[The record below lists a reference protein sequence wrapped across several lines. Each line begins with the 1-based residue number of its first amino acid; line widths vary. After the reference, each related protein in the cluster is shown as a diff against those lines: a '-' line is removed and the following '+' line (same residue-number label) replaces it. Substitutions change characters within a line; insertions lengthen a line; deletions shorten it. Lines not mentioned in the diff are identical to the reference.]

1 MCLSQDFL
9 SNCELHISVQ
19 WQVQEVISFFHSNQT
34 VSEVPTVPCTAY
46 DSLSQAEQLRGN
58 ELYNSHISQ
67 KLRMRGAV
75 PSLPIG
81 LRDVLLIRTMATAL

>member
-1 MCLSQDFL
+1 MCPSQDFL

-19 WQVQEVISFFHSNQT
+19 WQVQEIISFFHSDQT
-34 VSEVPTVPCTAY
+34 CSEVHTVPFTAY
-46 DSLSQAEQLRGN
+46 DSLSQAEQQLRNGF
-58 ELYNSHISQ
+58 YHYHISQ

-81 LRDVLLIRTMATAL
+81 LRDVLLIRTLATAL